1 MNATRYHLTPASKN
15 AKTGPI
21 PVSTTSAD
29 TCPDACPLKAGNG
42 CYAGGGP
49 LALHWRALTEGKRG
63 GTLADLAKAVRRMPA
78 GQLWRHNQAGDL
90 PGVGD
95 TIDTADLAT
104 LVAANRGRKGFTF
117 THKPVTGDNATAAA
131 NREAVRE
138 ANANGF
144 TVNLSANNL
153 GEADALIAADCGPV
167 VVIVPEDMPGKFRT
181 PEGHRGVVC
190 PAQQRDDMDCAR
202 CGLCQRGDRGVV
214 VGFRVHGSTKK
225 RAIAAVLV

>member
-1 MNATRYHLTPASKN
+1 MTATRYHLTPASKN

-21 PVSTTSAD
+21 PVTTTSAD

-49 LALHWRALTEGKRG
+49 LAIHWRALTEGKRG
-63 GTLADLAKAVRRMPA
+63 GTLADLAKAIRRMPA

-90 PGVGD
+90 PGIGD
-95 TIDTADLAT
+95 AIDAVDLAA

-117 THKPVTGDNATAAA
+117 THKPVTGAAHEG
-131 NREAVRE
+131 NREAVKA
-138 ANANGF
+138 ANAAGF

-153 GEADALIAADCGPV
+153 GEADALLAADCGPV
-167 VVIVPEDMPGKFRT
+167 AVIVPEDMPGKFQT
-181 PEGHRGVVC
+181 PAGYRGVVC

-202 CGLCQRGDRGVV
+202 CGLCAKQNRGVV
-214 VGFRVHGSTKK
+214 VGFRVHGSLKK
-225 RAIAAVLV
+225 RAIAATLV